1 MAKILAESLLMKFT
15 AQYTFFTFNFYIA
28 LQEMKVI
35 HDIHALWNKSI
46 ISLFLKDIS
55 RTNSTLKNLA
65 STYVLF
71 NTTLT
76 SVVA

>member
-1 MAKILAESLLMKFT
+1 MTHLKHLCKSQFAKTKMAKILAESLLMKFT

-55 RTNSTLKNLA
+55 RTNST
-65 STYVLF
+65 S
-71 NTTLT
+71 
-76 SVVA
+76 

>member
-46 ISLFLKDIS
+46 IIFSFSQGHFKDKFHS
-55 RTNSTLKNLA
+55 
-65 STYVLF
+65 
-71 NTTLT
+71 
-76 SVVA
+76 

>member
-55 RTNSTLKNLA
+55 RTNST
-65 STYVLF
+65 S
-71 NTTLT
+71 
-76 SVVA
+76 

>member
-35 HDIHALWNKSI
+35 HDIHSLWSKSI

-55 RTNSTLKNLA
+55 RTNST
-65 STYVLF
+65 S
-71 NTTLT
+71 
-76 SVVA
+76 

>member
-28 LQEMKVI
+28 LQKMKVI

-46 ISLFLKDIS
+46 ISLFL
-55 RTNSTLKNLA
+55 RTFQGQIPLLKNLA

-76 SVVA
+76 PVVA

>member
-1 MAKILAESLLMKFT
+1 MGIRYFFLW
-15 AQYTFFTFNFYIA
+15 QYTFFTFNFYIA

-55 RTNSTLKNLA
+55 RTNST
-65 STYVLF
+65 S
-71 NTTLT
+71 
-76 SVVA
+76 